1 MPLNETF
8 TEIIA
13 KLTQR
18 IDELKARI
26 GEVDTRST
34 MAYNTSVSLADAI
47 KAQAE
52 ALRNLTTQVEALQTQ
67 VDNLTLIIDSN
78 QAANTEMFDHLNNM
92 YRDIANTRSVTTTTP
107 PTADGTGLPG
117 FVILDTKPETEF
129 QNYVYIYPRDQK

>member
-18 IDELKARI
+18 IDELKAQI

-34 MAYNTSVSLADAI
+34 TAYNTSVSLADAI

-52 ALRNLTTQVEALQTQ
+52 ALANLTTQV
-67 VDNLTLIIDSN
+67 N
-78 QAANTEMFDHLNNM
+78 
-92 YRDIANTRSVTTTTP
+92 DIANTRSVTFTTP
-107 PTADGTGLPG
+107 PTADSTGLPA
-117 FVILDTKPETEF
+117 FVILDTKPETEY
-129 QNYVYIYPRDQK
+129 QNYVYIYPRD

>member
-18 IDELKARI
+18 IDELKAQI

-34 MAYNTSVSLADAI
+34 TAYNTSVSLADAI
-47 KAQAE
+47 AE
-52 ALRNLTTQVEALQTQ
+52 QKRRLEAMTTQVNELEAQMAILQTR
-67 VDNLTLIIDSN
+67 V
-78 QAANTEMFDHLNNM
+78 NN
-92 YRDIANTRSVTTTTP
+92 IENTRSITATTP

-117 FVILDTKPETEF
+117 FVVLDTKPETEYN
-129 QNYVYIYPRDQK
+129 NYVYIYPRD